1 MLTGVHHVSA
11 LSARISDSH
20 GFYTLLLGL
29 RPLIRTVN
37 QDDPSM
43 YHLFYGDAAG
53 TPGSDI
59 TVFDMPNAAAE
70 RRGNNSFTLT
80 TFRVDGRPALEYWAS
95 RLEEHEFPHSGIH
108 ERDGRLALDFDDPVG
123 TQLSLV
129 DDGGAGEGHP
139 WDGSPVPA
147 PYQIRG
153 LGYVMM
159 TVPVLAPTAGFL
171 TKALG
176 LTHDRVYHLTD
187 AYETQR
193 FEVHVYRIGAGGAH
207 AEVHVQVRPELA
219 RARYGSG
226 GVHHVA
232 LRVPEPADMA
242 GWAERLRGHGFHNS
256 GVVDRHYFRSVYVRE
271 PNGVLFELASD
282 GPGFDV
288 DTPLDGDRLS
298 LPPFLEPHREEIEG
312 VLKPIG

>member
-1 MLTGVHHVSA
+1 
-11 LSARISDSH
+11 
-20 GFYTLLLGL
+20 
-29 RPLIRTVN
+29 
-37 QDDPSM
+37 M
-43 YHLFYGDAAG
+43 YHLFYGDGAG

-80 TFRVDGRPALEYWAS
+80 TFRVAGRPALEYWAS
-95 RLEEHEFPHSGIH
+95 RLEEHEFPHSGVH
-108 ERDGRLALDFDDPVG
+108 ERDDRLVLDFDDVVG

-139 WDGSPVPA
+139 WDESPVPA
-147 PYQIRG
+147 AYQIRG
-153 LGYVMM
+153 LGYATM
-159 TVPVLAPTAGFL
+159 TVPALAPTDAFL
-171 TKALG
+171 TTALG
-176 LTHDRVYHLTD
+176 LTRDRVYHLAD

-193 FEVHVYRIGAGGAH
+193 FEVHVYRIGSGGAH

-232 LRVPEPADMA
+232 LRVPEPADMSA
-242 GWAERLRGHGFHNS
+242 WAARLHGHGYHNS

-282 GPGFDV
+282 GPGFAV
-288 DTPLDGDRLS
+288 DAPLDGERLS
-298 LPPFLEPHREEIEG
+298 LPPFLEPHREEIAS
-312 VLKPIG
+312 VLQPIG